1 MSYMDKNIESI
12 VMSYEDI
19 VSKCTELGKKITK
32 EYKNKRPVLVGLL
45 KGSMPFMAEL
55 MKHIDCDMEIDFLE
69 VSSYNG
75 ASSTGLVTITKDI
88 KTDIKGRDVIVV
100 EDIVDTG
107 YTLKEVMSL
116 FKYKGASSVEIA
128 CLLDKPSGRKTDLPT
143 PKYVCNTIGPGFVV
157 GFGLDYNQLYRNL
170 NYIGILKKEVYS

>member
-1 MSYMDKNIESI
+1 MPTTGGKSMDNSTCQQWCRYNDRGCYQTLLDGRIVNGKLVALPSNMYNSNI
-12 VMSYEDI
+12 
-19 VSKCTELGKKITK
+19 
-32 EYKNKRPVLVGLL
+32 
-45 KGSMPFMAEL
+45 
-55 MKHIDCDMEIDFLE
+55 
-69 VSSYNG
+69 
-75 ASSTGLVTITKDI
+75 
-88 KTDIKGRDVIVV
+88 IVV